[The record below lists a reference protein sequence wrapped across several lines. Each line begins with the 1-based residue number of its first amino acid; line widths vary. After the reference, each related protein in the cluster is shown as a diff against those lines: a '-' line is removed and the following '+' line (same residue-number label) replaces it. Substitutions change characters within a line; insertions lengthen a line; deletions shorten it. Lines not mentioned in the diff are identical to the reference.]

1 VDDNTSNRE
10 ILSQHLKSWGVEVV
24 AAESSADALVV
35 LGSETGS
42 RFDFALLDD
51 QMPGMDGMELA
62 RRIRE
67 DPRLSALRLIMLTTR
82 DNHESNADAVQMFA
96 AILAKPLRRS
106 QLLNCVTRAMN
117 AASEP
122 ALEDTAIRSLPS
134 AAARAFVPKILLV
147 EDNPVNRE
155 VAVGMLESLG
165 CIAHAAE
172 NGFLALEIMN
182 NDAYDAVLMDC
193 QMPVMDGLTAT
204 AELRRRE
211 QNSGGARI
219 PIIALTANTM
229 EGDRERC
236 LAAGMDDFLSK
247 PFSQQQL
254 AALLKRWLA
263 LQLLPEFERRDNSR
277 LPLIDAAVLRNIV
290 ALARPALLNS
300 MIELYLQHSPPLISA
315 IEIATAN
322 AQSDALQDAL
332 HTFKSSTANLGG
344 IRLATLTKECELLVR
359 EGGVKKAAPILKS
372 IRTEY
377 QEFCNALMQ
386 ERSTNA
392 A

>member
-1 VDDNTSNRE
+1 MLFRS
-10 ILSQHLKSWGVEVV
+10 
-24 AAESSADALVV
+24 ESSADALAV
-35 LGSETGS
+35 LNTDEGP

-51 QMPGMDGMELA
+51 QMPGMDGIELA
-62 RRIRE
+62 KRIR
-67 DPRLSALRLIMLTTR
+67 DDQRLAALRLIMLTTR
-82 DNHESNADAVQMFA
+82 DHHESNSATVQLFA
-96 AILAKPLRRS
+96 AILTKPLRRS
-106 QLLNCVTRAMN
+106 QLLNCVTRAMV
-117 AASEP
+117 ATSE
-122 ALEDTAIRSLPS
+122 AGLEETAIRSALP
-134 AAARAFVPKILLV
+134 ATAGRAFVPKILLV

-165 CIAHAAE
+165 CVARAAE
-172 NGFLALEIMN
+172 NGWLALEEMN

-211 QNSGGARI
+211 QNAGGARL
-219 PIIALTANTM
+219 PIIALTANAM

-263 LQLLPEFERRDNSR
+263 LHVLPESERREGSR
-277 LPLIDAAVLRNIV
+277 LPLIDPSVLRNIA
-290 ALARPALLNS
+290 ALARPALLDS
-300 MIELYLQHSPPLISA
+300 MIELYLLHSPPLITA
-315 IEIATAN
+315 IEQAA
-322 AQSDALQDAL
+322 AGGDVDALQVAL

-344 IRLATLTKECELLVR
+344 LRLATLTKECEALLR
-359 EGGVKKAAPILKS
+359 EGGIAKAAPS
-372 IRTEY
+372 VQRIRREY
-377 QEFCNALMQ
+377 QDFCSALMQ
-386 ERSTNA
+386 ERSPSA